1 MAIVQNK
8 YGAAVVGPSAAVTV
22 TLGAAVGSGNAVA
35 IIVQFD
41 ALSTGVAPWS
51 DAAHTLK
58 QFDGTNTY
66 TLGYNPT
73 LSKNPLCGLF
83 VYYATNITSAPTTF
97 NIYPQSGTTNLRAWV
112 VEMNGRQT
120 SSPVDATTYTPN
132 PGANSGAPLGTA
144 TLAAANED
152 VLVWMNWADTGT
164 STTSTPGSGYTAGSN
179 LTASDYVFAEYQN
192 FATSGSKNGDATLA
206 AGESWEVSMVS
217 FLAAAGGAASYPMS
231 SDMYF

>member
-8 YGAAVVGPSAAVTV
+8 YGAATVGPSTPVTV
-22 TLGAAVGSGNAVA
+22 TLASAVGSGNAVA
-35 IIVQFD
+35 IIVQLD
-41 ALSTGVAPWS
+41 DKAGSIAPWS
-51 DAAHTLK
+51 DAAYTLK

-83 VYYATNITSAPTTF
+83 VYYATNITSAPTVF
-97 NIYPQSGTTNLRAWV
+97 NVYQQSTRNMRVWV
-112 VEMNGRQT
+112 VEMNGRQA
-120 SSPVDATTYTPN
+120 SSPVDATTNTPN
-132 PGANSGAPLGTA
+132 PGAISTTPLGTA

-152 VLVWMNWADTGT
+152 VLVWMNWGDAGT
-164 STTSTPGSGYTAGSN
+164 ATTSTPGAGYTAGSN
-179 LTASDYVFAEYQN
+179 LTASDVVFAEYQN
-192 FATSGSKNGDATLA
+192 FATSGAKNGDATLA

-217 FLAAAGGAASYPMS
+217 FLAAVSAASYPMS